1 MQLIKMPSVYKRM
14 KKNRI
19 VLQKLKNNSNL
30 RNGMLFTL
38 FSFLNNGFSF
48 VITLIMGIFI
58 LPDSYGQLSL
68 FTTMISFLS
77 IFICLGTNGF
87 IGVEYFNSKKE
98 KVCRLINVT
107 IISTFFVYLI
117 LILSV
122 FAFSTHLPEL
132 MGIKLEFQFYAVSV
146 CLLQIL
152 QYILMDVWRLEEKVI
167 CYGILTTISVLLNL
181 ILTVVFVVGLHW
193 DWEGRAYA
201 HIISCLVLG
210 IASVYILFRKQ
221 YLRKN
226 LPSKYEIF
234 ESLKFGLPLIP
245 HSMSFWVR
253 QGADRYIINY
263 FITQAVV
270 GLYSFAY
277 NFANIIQM
285 IGNAF
290 NASNSVNIYKILS
303 SDDINKQV
311 RVQKECKL
319 LIYIYILVTILFFL
333 GGYIFIP
340 IIFPKYEA
348 SIVFLFPLCI
358 GAMLQCFYLTYV
370 NILFFYKR
378 SKNLMCITFGISLFH
393 FFLSFI
399 VTRYGVIYT
408 SFVIV
413 ISNGII
419 AILVYFYSSR
429 LLTRYSN

>member
-1 MQLIKMPSVYKRM
+1 MQLIKMLSGYKRM
-14 KKNRI
+14 KKNR
-19 VLQKLKNNSNL
+19 VVFQNLKNNSNL

-48 VITLIMGIFI
+48 VITLIMGRFI
-58 LPDSYGQLSL
+58 LPDSYGQLSM
-68 FTTMISFLS
+68 FTTMISFLT

-87 IGVEYFNSKKE
+87 IGVEYFKSEKE
-98 KVCRLINVT
+98 KICRLINVT
-107 IISTFFVYLI
+107 IMSTFLVYLV
-117 LILSV
+117 LIVSV
-122 FAFSTHLPEL
+122 FTFSTHLSNL
-132 MGIKLEFQFYAVSV
+132 IGLKLEFQFYAVSV

-152 QYILMDVWRLEEKVI
+152 QYILMDIWRLEEKVI
-167 CYGILTTISVLLNL
+167 SYGMLTTAGVLLNL
-181 ILTVVFVVGLHW
+181 ILTVVFVVGIHW
-193 DWEGRAYA
+193 DWEGRVYA

-210 IASVYILFRKQ
+210 ITSVYILFKKQ
-221 YLRKN
+221 YLRKT
-226 LPSKYEIF
+226 LPSKYEVV

-245 HSMSFWVR
+245 HSMSFWMR

-263 FITQAVV
+263 FITQAAV
-270 GLYSFAY
+270 GFFSFAY

-303 SDDINKQV
+303 SDDVNKLT

-319 LIYIYILVTILFFL
+319 LTVIYIGVTVLVFL

>member
-1 MQLIKMPSVYKRM
+1 MLSGYKRM
-14 KKNRI
+14 KKNR
-19 VLQKLKNNSNL
+19 VVFQNLKNNSNL

-48 VITLIMGIFI
+48 VITLIMGRFI
-58 LPDSYGQLSL
+58 LPDSYGQLSM
-68 FTTMISFLS
+68 FTTMISFFS

-87 IGVEYFNSKKE
+87 IGVEYFKSEKE
-98 KVCRLINVT
+98 KICRLINVT
-107 IISTFFVYLI
+107 IMSTFLVYLV
-117 LILSV
+117 LIVSV
-122 FAFSTHLPEL
+122 FTFSTHLSNL
-132 MGIKLEFQFYAVSV
+132 IGLKLEFQFYAVSV

-152 QYILMDVWRLEEKVI
+152 QYILMDIWRLEEKVI
-167 CYGILTTISVLLNL
+167 SYGMLTTAGVLLNL
-181 ILTVVFVVGLHW
+181 ILTVVFVVGIHW
-193 DWEGRAYA
+193 DWEGRVYA

-210 IASVYILFRKQ
+210 ITSVYILFKKQ
-221 YLRKN
+221 YLRKT
-226 LPSKYEIF
+226 LPSKYEVV

-245 HSMSFWVR
+245 HSMSFWMR

-263 FITQAVV
+263 FITQAAV
-270 GLYSFAY
+270 GFFSFAY

-303 SDDINKQV
+303 SDDVNKLT

-319 LIYIYILVTILFFL
+319 LTVIYIGVTVLVFL

>member
-1 MQLIKMPSVYKRM
+1 M
-14 KKNRI
+14 KKFRI
-19 VLQKLKNNSNL
+19 MLQNLKNNRNL

-48 VITLIMGIFI
+48 VITLIMGRFI
-58 LPDSYGQLSL
+58 LPDSYGQLSM
-68 FTTMISFLS
+68 FTTMISFFS
-77 IFICLGTNGF
+77 ILICLGTNGF
-87 IGVEYFNSKKE
+87 IGVEYFKSEKE

-107 IISTFFVYLI
+107 IMSTFFVYLI
-117 LILSV
+117 LIVSI
-122 FAFSTHLPEL
+122 FTFSTQLSNL

-152 QYILMDVWRLEEKVI
+152 QYILMDIWRLEEKVI
-167 CYGILTTISVLLNL
+167 SYGILTTTGVLLNL
-181 ILTVVFVVGLHW
+181 ILTVVFVVGIHW

-210 IASVYILFRKQ
+210 IASVYILFKKQ
-221 YLRKN
+221 YLRKT
-226 LPSKYEIF
+226 LPSKYEVV
-234 ESLKFGLPLIP
+234 ESLKFGVPLIP

-263 FITQAVV
+263 FITQAAV
-270 GLYSFAY
+270 GLFSFAY

-303 SDDINKQV
+303 SDDVNKQTK
-311 RVQKECKL
+311 VQKECKL
-319 LIYIYILVTILFFL
+319 LIIIYICITMLIFL

-348 SIVFLFPLCI
+348 SVVFLFPLCI
-358 GAMLQCFYLTYV
+358 GAMFQCFYLAYV
-370 NILFFYKR
+370 NILFFYKC
-378 SKNLMCITFGISLFH
+378 SKNLMYITFCVSLFH
-393 FFLSFI
+393 LFLSFW
-399 VTRYGVIYT
+399 VTRYGVVYT
-408 SFVIV
+408 SYVIV

-419 AILVYFYSSR
+419 AALVYFYSKR
-429 LLTRYSN
+429 LLHMHSNYN